1 MMTEILG
8 TIKELSE
15 TAIKKADENYKAI
28 TLRLSHAALKKLLE
42 GQYKEL
48 GKAVYAMCKGGEED
62 AEEIAAMTV
71 QIDRMRKRLAA
82 IERRIDDI
90 SGVVKCPNCG
100 KSLKMKYAYCA
111 HCGKRLA
118 AEVEE
123 VHENENEMNIPEEIF
138 EQDNFTV

>member
-8 TIKELSE
+8 TIRELSE

-62 AEEIAAMTV
+62 AEDIASMTV

-82 IERRIDDI
+82 VERRIDDI
-90 SGVVKCPNCG
+90 SGVVKCPSCG

>member
-8 TIKELSE
+8 TIKELTE
-15 TAIKKADENYKAI
+15 TAIKKADENYRAV
-28 TLRLSHAALKKLLE
+28 TLRLSHVALKKLLD

-48 GKAVYAMCKGGEED
+48 GKAVYTMCKGDEED
-62 AEEIAAMTV
+62 VEEIAAMTV
-71 QIDRMRKRLAA
+71 QIDRTRKRLAV

-90 SGVVKCPNCG
+90 SGVVRCPGCG

-118 AEVEE
+118 SDVEE
-123 VHENENEMNIPEEIF
+123 VHENENEMNIPITNPF
-138 EQDNFTV
+138 

>member
-8 TIKELSE
+8 AIRELTE
-15 TAIKKADENYKAI
+15 TAIKKADENYRTV
-28 TLRLSHAALKKLLE
+28 TLRLSHAALKKLLN

-48 GKAVYAMCKGGEED
+48 GKAVYAMCKGDEED

-71 QIDRMRKRLAA
+71 QIDRTRKRLTA

-90 SGVVKCPNCG
+90 TGVIRCPGCG

-111 HCGKRLA
+111 HCGKKLA
-118 AEVEE
+118 AEVEQ
-123 VHENENEMNIPEEIF
+123 VHENENEMNIIQF
-138 EQDNFTV
+138 

>member
-8 TIKELSE
+8 TIKELTE
-15 TAIKKADENYKAI
+15 TAIKKADENYRAI
-28 TLRLSHAALKKLLE
+28 TLRLSHAALKKLLD

-48 GKAVYAMCKGGEED
+48 GKAVYAMCKGDEED
-62 AEEIAAMTV
+62 VEEIAAMTV
-71 QIDRMRKRLAA
+71 QIDRTRKRLAV

-90 SGVVKCPNCG
+90 SGVVRCPGCG

-123 VHENENEMNIPEEIF
+123 VHENENEMNIPDTISF
-138 EQDNFTV
+138 

>member
-8 TIKELSE
+8 TIKELTE
-15 TAIKKADENYKAI
+15 TAIKKADENYRAI
-28 TLRLSHAALKKLLE
+28 TLKLSHAALKKLLD

-48 GKAVYAMCKGGEED
+48 GKAVYAMCKGDEED
-62 AEEIAAMTV
+62 VEEIAAMTV
-71 QIDRMRKRLAA
+71 QIDRTRKRLAV

-90 SGVVKCPNCG
+90 SGVVRCPGCG

-123 VHENENEMNIPEEIF
+123 VHENENEMNIPDTISF
-138 EQDNFTV
+138 

>member
-8 TIKELSE
+8 TIKELTE
-15 TAIKKADENYKAI
+15 TAIKKADENYRTV
-28 TLRLSHAALKKLLE
+28 TLRLSHAALKKLLD

-48 GKAVYAMCKGGEED
+48 GKAVYAMCKGDEED
-62 AEEIAAMTV
+62 VEEIAAMTV
-71 QIDRMRKRLAA
+71 QIDRTRKRLAV

-90 SGVVKCPNCG
+90 LGVVRCPGCG

-111 HCGKRLA
+111 HCGKKLA

-123 VHENENEMNIPEEIF
+123 VHENENEMNIPETNLF
-138 EQDNFTV
+138 

>member
-8 TIKELSE
+8 TIKELTE
-15 TAIKKADENYKAI
+15 TAIKKADENYRAV
-28 TLRLSHAALKKLLE
+28 TLRLSHAALKKLLD

-48 GKAVYAMCKGGEED
+48 GKAVYAMCKGDEED
-62 AEEIAAMTV
+62 VEEIAAMTV
-71 QIDRMRKRLAA
+71 QIDRTRKRLAV

-90 SGVVKCPNCG
+90 SGVVRCPGCG

-118 AEVEE
+118 SDVEE
-123 VHENENEMNIPEEIF
+123 VHENENEMNIPITNPF
-138 EQDNFTV
+138 

>member
-8 TIKELSE
+8 TIRELTE
-15 TAIKKADENYKAI
+15 AAIKKADENYRSV
-28 TLRLSHAALKKLLE
+28 TLRLSHAALKKLLD

-48 GKAVYAMCKGGEED
+48 GKAVYTMCKGGEED
-62 AEEIAAMTV
+62 VEEIAAMTV
-71 QIDRMRKRLAA
+71 QIDRTRKRLAV

-90 SGVVKCPNCG
+90 SGVVRCPGCG

-118 AEVEE
+118 SDVEE
-123 VHENENEMNIPEEIF
+123 VHENENEMNIPF
-138 EQDNFTV
+138 